1 MKTKFLKG
9 CLVLLMAILLPT
21 VASAQKVTLSDV
33 LKVTVRGI
41 GPIIKGNA
49 VQGYYMFYQLD
60 KADKAN
66 NNYQILFLDQN
77 LNEVAK
83 TKFTDSKYLYLQEA
97 SFDGQFV
104 MLKFWESK
112 AKQVQLRKY
121 DGTGKQVSKK
131 LITLTNAREVYQFY
145 TTGAA
150 EEIQGEQLFAVD
162 GVGFVNFTQ
171 RKTKGWGFQIDFMGI
186 DDKTWTYNAD
196 MTLAKFQYASF
207 LAANKDQIF
216 VLIGEREKAMAN
228 EIDYLVLSIDI
239 ATGKKKYQT
248 ILKDAKFEIDPMNAY
263 IDNQT
268 GELAVMGQYYPAGD
282 SRGGKKGRSL
292 GLSYSRLSNAGVITQ
307 SKFNSWATEISK
319 KVASDAKGKIEDVG
333 FIWFHRIVQTADG
346 KVFAIGESYRKAADG
361 VGIAITAMG
370 GSASLM
376 KLIIQDM
383 YIFEFD
389 KDFNLNAVEVF
400 DKTTTDVTLP
410 QGAMYYPAPMLA
422 PLIKAYDAFDY
433 QFTQINPGNTVFTA
447 CYVDLEKNKGEKR
460 QWKFGAVTY
469 IDGKYV
475 TDKISLETESTRLNV
490 YAAKPGYVLITEYYK
505 KTKTLESRLEKINY

>member
-1 MKTKFLKG
+1 MKKLFLKG
-9 CLVLLMAILLPT
+9 CLVLLMAMVMPSL
-21 VASAQKVTLSDV
+21 AHAQKFSVDEV

-41 GPIIKGNA
+41 GPIIKGNE
-49 VQGYYMFYQLD
+49 VQGYYMFYQID
-60 KADKAN
+60 KADRAN
-66 NNYQILFLDQN
+66 NNYKILFFDQN
-77 LNEVAK
+77 LNEVAS
-83 TKFTDSKYLYLQEA
+83 TKLTDSKYLYLQEA
-97 SFDGQFV
+97 SFDGKYV
-104 MLKFWESK
+104 MLKFWEAK

-131 LITLTNAREVYQFY
+131 LITLANKREIYQFY
-145 TTGAA
+145 TTGGS

-186 DDKTWTYNAD
+186 DNKTWTYNAD

-207 LAANKDQIF
+207 LTASKDQIF
-216 VLIGEREKAMAN
+216 VLIGEREKAMSN

-248 ILKDAKFEIDPMNAY
+248 ILKDAKYEIDPMNAY

-268 GELAVMGQYYPAGD
+268 GDLAIMGTYFPAGD

-292 GLSYSRLSNAGVITQ
+292 GLSYSRLNSAGKVTLN
-307 SKFNSWATEISK
+307 KFNSWATEISK
-319 KVASDAKGKIEDVG
+319 KVASNEKGKIEEVG

-361 VGIAITAMG
+361 MGIAIAAMG
-370 GSASLM
+370 GNASLM
-376 KLIIQDM
+376 KLIVQDM

-400 DKTTTDVTLP
+400 DKTTTDITLP

-422 PLIKAYDAFDY
+422 PIIKAYDGFDY
-433 QFTQINPGNTVFTA
+433 QYTQINPDNTVFST

-460 QWKFGAVTY
+460 QWKFGAITY

-475 TDKISLETESTRLNV
+475 TDKISLETESTTLNV
-490 YAAKPGYVLITEYYK
+490 YAAKTGFVMISEYYK
-505 KTKTLESRLEKINY
+505 KAKKLDIRLEKINY